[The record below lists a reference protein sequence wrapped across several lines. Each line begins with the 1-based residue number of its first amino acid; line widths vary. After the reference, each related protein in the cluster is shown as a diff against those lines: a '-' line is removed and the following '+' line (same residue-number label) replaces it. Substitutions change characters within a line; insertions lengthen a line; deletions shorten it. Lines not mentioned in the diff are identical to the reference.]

1 LNKLAW
7 IWTHYREVESDMSV
21 LHRID
26 DSPSYPDSARWFER
40 AEQLVH
46 YPGAVRAAGM
56 REASA
61 TPPEPEFNTKNLP
74 WVQGPVADN
83 WGPIASHVVV
93 SDAPPRAELN
103 LTESDRVW
111 LDSVDVHD
119 VEGRVSD
126 A

>member
-1 LNKLAW
+1 MNTLAW

-26 DSPSYPDSARWFER
+26 NSRSFPDSAVWFQR

-46 YPGAVRAAGM
+46 YQGAVRAAGM
-56 REASA
+56 REAHERQEPA
-61 TPPEPEFNTKNLP
+61 EPEFDPKSLP
-74 WVQGPVADN
+74 WVRGPIGNN
-83 WGPIASHVVV
+83 WGTVATHVVV
-93 SDAPPRAELN
+93 SDDPPEAN
-103 LTESDRVW
+103 LTDSDQMW

-119 VEGRVSD
+119 SEVSD